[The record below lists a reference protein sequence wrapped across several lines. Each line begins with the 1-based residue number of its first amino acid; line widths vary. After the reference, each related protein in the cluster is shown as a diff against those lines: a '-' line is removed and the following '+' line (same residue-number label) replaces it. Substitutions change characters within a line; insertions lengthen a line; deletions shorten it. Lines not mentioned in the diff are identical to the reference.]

1 MTDDTLVRD
10 AAAIAAVDDLSTY
23 KWGFVSPIE
32 SEMAPKGLS
41 EDTVRYIS
49 AKKDEPQWLLDWRLK
64 AYRLWLTM
72 EAPDWAKVEIAPI
85 DYQDMYFYA
94 APKAKPTLASLDELD
109 PEILRTYE
117 KLGIPIEEQKMLA
130 GVEGSR
136 RVAVDRGVRQRLG
149 RHHFPRRAGARRR
162 HLPLDQRGGEGIS
175 GPGPQVARLGSTATR
190 QLFRLPEL
198 GGLQRRHLRLHPR
211 RRPLPDGAVDLFPH
225 QCPEHR
231 PVRAHADRRR

>member
-1 MTDDTLVRD
+1 MTDDVLVRD

-23 KWGFVSPIE
+23 KWGFVSDIE
-32 SEMAPKGLS
+32 SDMAPKGLS

-72 EAPDWAKVEIAPI
+72 DAPDWAKVDIAPI

-109 PEILRTYE
+109 PEIRRTYE

-130 GVEGSR
+130 GVEGARKR
-136 RVAVDRGVRQRLG
+136 RGRRGVRQRFG
-149 RHHFPRRAGARRR
+149 RYHLPGRAGACRR
-162 HLPLDQRGGEGIS
+162 HLPFDQRGGEGIPRS
-175 GPGPQVARLGSTATR
+175 GEEVAGQRWCRSATITS
-190 QLFRLPEL
+190 P
-198 GGLQRRHLRLHPR
+198 
-211 RRPLPDGAVDLFPH
+211 A
-225 QCPEHR
+225 
-231 PVRAHADRRR
+231 